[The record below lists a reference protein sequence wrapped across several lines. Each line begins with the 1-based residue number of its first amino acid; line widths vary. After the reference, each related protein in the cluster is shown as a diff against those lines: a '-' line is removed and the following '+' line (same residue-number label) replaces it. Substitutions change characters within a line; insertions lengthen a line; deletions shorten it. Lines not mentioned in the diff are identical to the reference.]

1 MPNKMEAISS
11 QETSSTSILLNCSTL
26 ISYLKT
32 LPQDVLS
39 DLYGHPATCLAV
51 FRWVLIISLL
61 KIQPYENKGF
71 SIRSLS
77 DYLTFLYLRELPP
90 LAKQF
95 VMRLLYVEQAVP
107 KAVVSSWVNSHTVGS
122 SLSQANTALSD
133 LGVWQEAS
141 MPGGLPAWILKSTFR
156 QNLKIVLTGG

>member
-1 MPNKMEAISS
+1 MYYQIYTVIQQHAWPFSGECWLLVYKRWNLTQISS
-11 QETSSTSILLNCSTL
+11 
-26 ISYLKT
+26 
-32 LPQDVLS
+32 
-39 DLYGHPATCLAV
+39 
-51 FRWVLIISLL
+51 
-61 KIQPYENKGF
+61 
-71 SIRSLS
+71 RSLS
-77 DYLTFLYLRELPP
+77 NYLTFLIVRELPP

-122 SLSQANTALSD
+122 SLSQANTALTD

-141 MPGGLPAWILKSTFR
+141 MPGGLPAWILKNTFR

>member
-1 MPNKMEAISS
+1 M
-11 QETSSTSILLNCSTL
+11 
-26 ISYLKT
+26 
-32 LPQDVLS
+32 
-39 DLYGHPATCLAV
+39 
-51 FRWVLIISLL
+51 IISLL
-61 KIQPYENKGF
+61 KIQPYENGF

-77 DYLTFLYLRELPP
+77 DYLTFFYLRELPP